1 VRSLNIPHE
10 NFSEGFILGCQL
22 IRGID
27 VAVAAPI
34 VPTRL
39 TVPAGMSPFLLGVI
53 AGIRAAG
60 GEILGP
66 DEQPSGNL

>member
-10 NFSEGFILGCQL
+10 NFREGFILGFQL
-22 IRGID
+22 IHGID
-27 VAVAAPI
+27 VTVTEPT

-39 TVPAGMSPFLLGVI
+39 TVPAGTSPFLLGVR

-60 GEILGP
+60 GEVLG
-66 DEQPSGNL
+66 ENKQPIR

>member
-1 VRSLNIPHE
+1 LRSLNIPHE

-22 IRGID
+22 IHGID
-27 VAVAAPI
+27 VTVTIPTL
-34 VPTRL
+34 PTRL

-66 DEQPSGNL
+66 DKQR

>member
-1 VRSLNIPHE
+1 MRSLNIPHE
-10 NFSEGFILGCQL
+10 NFREGFILGCQL
-22 IRGID
+22 IHGID
-27 VAVAAPI
+27 VAVTTPI

-60 GEILGP
+60 GEILGQ
-66 DEQPSGNL
+66 DGQAIG